1 MGPGMPVATVTSDGD
16 DQVIVRMRMP
26 NNIQKP
32 EVGEIL
38 SVIRPGFGTDVKKV
52 RLVGIGSS
60 LDDGSYMAD
69 AVFLEKA
76 KWSIGAS
83 VRVLA
88 PAKLGGSN
96 YKILIYLLER

>member
-38 SVIRPGFGTDVKKV
+38 SVIRPGFGTDVKK
-52 RLVGIGSS
+52 
-60 LDDGSYMAD
+60 
-69 AVFLEKA
+69 
-76 KWSIGAS
+76 S
-83 VRVLA
+83 V
-88 PAKLGGSN
+88 
-96 YKILIYLLER
+96 LLE